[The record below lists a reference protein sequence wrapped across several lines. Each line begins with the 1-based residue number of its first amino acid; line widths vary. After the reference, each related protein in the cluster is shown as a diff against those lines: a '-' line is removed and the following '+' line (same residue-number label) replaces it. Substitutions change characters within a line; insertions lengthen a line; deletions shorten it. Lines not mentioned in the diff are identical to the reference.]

1 MKAFNSLR
9 QAIVLGGVVV
19 FGMFAQVA
27 AAEGDVKWSGFLN
40 AIGAISDS
48 KTPYLEAI
56 DENGSF
62 DETNMGFNAAARINS
77 KVSVAGQLHA
87 VPEGVVFDWGYAQY
101 FFNDNTTGKAGRLKY
116 PAALVSETI
125 DIGVLNLWVRAPE
138 SVYSEL
144 AGLVFESYNG
154 AAVNYTTG
162 DELEFS
168 TEFYIGEID
177 AETRKHKKML
187 GVVLKVE
194 SDTYIVKL
202 AGNTATM
209 VPDNLL
215 SPINDKSMVIFN
227 FSLQA
232 QYEVATI
239 MFEYVTA
246 EIEDNPGLDREGWY
260 ITLAHPMDKWT
271 PHFTY
276 QSYET
281 VNGGLEQT
289 GFTLGLNKKL
299 DSSVVLKMEYQQVD
313 PTNGGFFE
321 SQPIESSVSFIN
333 LSMNM
338 VF

>member
-194 SDTYIVKL
+194 SDTYI
-202 AGNTATM
+202 
-209 VPDNLL
+209 
-215 SPINDKSMVIFN
+215 
-227 FSLQA
+227 
-232 QYEVATI
+232 
-239 MFEYVTA
+239 
-246 EIEDNPGLDREGWY
+246 
-260 ITLAHPMDKWT
+260 
-271 PHFTY
+271 
-276 QSYET
+276 
-281 VNGGLEQT
+281 
-289 GFTLGLNKKL
+289 
-299 DSSVVLKMEYQQVD
+299 
-313 PTNGGFFE
+313 
-321 SQPIESSVSFIN
+321 
-333 LSMNM
+333 
-338 VF
+338 